1 MAMEQTPQS
10 RFRRHR
16 GATGAIERVLLVFI
30 PIVGAIGIVD
40 VFLFFRIGVWV
51 QQYLAGLLALA
62 LAVTPLIAP
71 ASKRSSRD
79 RLPWYDAVL
88 SIAGLAVGLYLV
100 IFYPE
105 LQLTLGLITLERVI
119 LGAAAILLL
128 LESCRRLFGWALVII
143 TVTFFLYARF
153 GYVVPGALYI
163 RGIPWERIVTHL
175 YIDSESLLGIP
186 FRVTGTIVLAFIFFG
201 RALFATGGGK
211 FISDAAMSLMGRFRG
226 GAAKVAVVAS
236 TGFGTLSGSAVANVA
251 TTGVV
256 TIPLIK
262 RSGYRP
268 HFAGAVEATASSGG
282 QIMPPV
288 MGAAA
293 FIMATFLGIR
303 YVAVVLAAIVPAIL
317 YYIGVFMQVD
327 LEAAKRGIRGLPP
340 SELPSFKRVIMDG
353 WLFII
358 PVLVIIYTLFI
369 LFLDPDMA
377 GLYATGSV
385 FIVAMFK
392 EASRINLRKLLAIFE
407 DAGEGMLDILIIAG
421 VAGLI
426 IGVVFL
432 TGLGNSFTQFLLELG
447 EGNLLLL
454 LLVAA
459 GAAIVL
465 GMGMTVT
472 AAYIIVVIL
481 LAPAL
486 IQAGVVPIVAHMFV
500 FYFAVLSF
508 LTPPICVAV
517 YAAASIAGSEPIRTA
532 LQAMRL
538 GIVAYI
544 VPFAFA
550 LTPALLLKG
559 SPTEILPIIIL
570 AILGVMA
577 LSVGVE
583 GYLFRNLNWFKRIL
597 FIGGAIGLL
606 SPLWIL
612 RGVGAAI
619 IITLLLI
626 EWRANM
632 PSLAGAGESANSVNH
647 SQ

>member
-1 MAMEQTPQS
+1 
-10 RFRRHR
+10 
-16 GATGAIERVLLVFI
+16 
-30 PIVGAIGIVD
+30 
-40 VFLFFRIGVWV
+40 
-51 QQYLAGLLALA
+51 
-62 LAVTPLIAP
+62 
-71 ASKRSSRD
+71 
-79 RLPWYDAVL
+79 
-88 SIAGLAVGLYLV
+88 
-100 IFYPE
+100 
-105 LQLTLGLITLERVI
+105 
-119 LGAAAILLL
+119 
-128 LESCRRLFGWALVII
+128 
-143 TVTFFLYARF
+143 
-153 GYVVPGALYI
+153 
-163 RGIPWERIVTHL
+163 
-175 YIDSESLLGIP
+175 
-186 FRVTGTIVLAFIFFG
+186 
-201 RALFATGGGK
+201 
-211 FISDAAMSLMGRFRG
+211 
-226 GAAKVAVVAS
+226 
-236 TGFGTLSGSAVANVA
+236 VA

-317 YYIGVFMQVD
+317 YYFGVFMQVD
-327 LEAAKRGIRGLPP
+327 LEAAKRGIKGF
-340 SELPSFKRVIMDG
+340 SSDELPSFKRVIMDG

-392 EASRINLRKLLAIFE
+392 EASRINLRRLLAIFE
-407 DAGEGMLDILIIAG
+407 DAGEGMLDILVIAG

-432 TGLGNSFTQFLLELG
+432 TGLGNSFTQCLLELA

-486 IQAGVVPIVAHMFV
+486 IQAGMVPIVAHMFV

-583 GYLFRNLNWFKRIL
+583 GYLFCNLNWFKRIL
-597 FIGGAIGLL
+597 CIGGAIGLL

-632 PSLAGAGESANSVNH
+632 PSLARAGESANSVDSSVRAEVAHGKAGVDKNEVANMIENLQER
-647 SQ
+647 SY